1 MQQKKL
7 LHSSIQFSAFRL
19 DETPNFRTF
28 RTLPYSAVFA
38 FRFNETI
45 RNGSCKKIAL
55 RIHPYSSVHFFGVS
69 PKRNTYFPYFS
80 VLFRTLPYFSVLCR
94 FCVSP
99 QRNDKKSKLMTNWLP
114 YSSVL
119 FRTLFNVSSKRNARS
134 TPSPRLAFKI
144 IKEAP
149 GGV

>member
-1 MQQKKL
+1 ML
-7 LHSSIQFSAFRL
+7 PYSSVQFSAFRL
-19 DETPNFRTF
+19 NETPTFRTF
-28 RTLPYSAVFA
+28 PYFPYSFVLCRSCVSPQRNDKKWKMQGNCLAHSSVLFRTL
-38 FRFNETI
+38 
-45 RNGSCKKIAL
+45 
-55 RIHPYSSVHFFGVS
+55 FGVS

-119 FRTLFNVSSKRNARS
+119 FRTLFSVSSRRNARS
-134 TPSPRLAFKI
+134 APSPRLAFKI